1 MGLWNETESP
11 FGMGNS
17 TADIVKCPRCGSNT
31 YYDDILGKLVCRHC
45 GGAFDKETK
54 SLSYSFDIRDSEDAG
69 LPEKDLREFMCRMC
83 GTTFVSRKG
92 TKPACCP
99 FCSSDDLQEQDL
111 RRQFR
116 PDQYIPFK
124 VSREEAVLKLRE
136 FADGKKY
143 VPKSY
148 ATDATMSRV
157 TGLYV
162 PFWLIDT
169 DDHLDIKAGATRVNG
184 ENAGKRFDINV
195 EYDYKLTG
203 IPFDGGKGVNDT
215 LMEAIEPYDYR
226 DLKPYDDICLKGY
239 IAERFDEK
247 PLDMT
252 ERIIKRLYAYS
263 NQAPAYICRDYT
275 DIDIKN
281 NNSSVRDMRQRYV
294 LLPVWFLNYEY
305 EGVRYSFAVNGQ
317 TGEVDGDM
325 PVSSTRTKRKQLSV
339 KLLLLL
345 PFISLVIWALLM
357 LLFRNDEVSM
367 FFDFI
372 HRYGFFI
379 ILFFLAIPFM
389 GSKYDITGERAQYR
403 KDFNRGVAEHLTEG
417 IEKIPGAVDNLIANA
432 DTAYERLMDEAPD
445 IGTYFEKTDGI
456 EPHIEELQI
465 TAKRYEDIKRDAR

>member
-11 FGMGNS
+11 FSMGNGTS
-17 TADIVKCPRCGSNT
+17 DIVKCPRCGSNT

-54 SLSYSFDIRDSEDAG
+54 ELSYSFDIRDSEEAG

-92 TKPACCP
+92 SDPGGCP
-99 FCSSDDLQEQDL
+99 FCSSNDLQEQDL

-136 FADGKKY
+136 FAEGKRY
-143 VPKSY
+143 APKSY
-148 ATDATMSRV
+148 STDATMSRV

-169 DDHLDIKAGATRVNG
+169 EDHLDIKAGATRVNG
-184 ENAGKRFDINV
+184 EGAGKRFDINV

-203 IPFDGGKGVNDT
+203 IPFDGGKGISDT

-226 DLKPYDDICLKGY
+226 GLKPYDDICLKGF

-252 ERIIKRLYAYS
+252 DRIIKRLYDYS
-263 NQAPAYICRDYT
+263 NQAPSYICRDYT
-275 DIDIKN
+275 DIDIKI
-281 NNSSVRDMRQRYV
+281 NNSSVRSMKQRYV

-325 PVSSTRTKRKQLSV
+325 PVSSTRTKRQQLPV
-339 KLLLLL
+339 KLMLIL
-345 PFISLVIWALLM
+345 PFVSLVIWVLFM
-357 LLFRNDEVSM
+357 LLFHNDQVSM
-367 FFDFI
+367 FFDYI
-372 HRYGFFI
+372 HHYGFFI
-379 ILFFLAIPFM
+379 ILVLLAIPLI
-389 GSKYDITGERAQYR
+389 GTRNDITGERSR
-403 KDFNRGVAEHLTEG
+403 EMKEFRRGVAEQLAED
-417 IEKIPGAVDNLIANA
+417 IEKIPGAVDNLIASA
-432 DTAYERLMDEAPD
+432 DTAYERLMDDAPG

-456 EPHIEELQI
+456 EPHIEEMQL
-465 TAKRYEDIKRDAR
+465 TAKKYVESKRDVR